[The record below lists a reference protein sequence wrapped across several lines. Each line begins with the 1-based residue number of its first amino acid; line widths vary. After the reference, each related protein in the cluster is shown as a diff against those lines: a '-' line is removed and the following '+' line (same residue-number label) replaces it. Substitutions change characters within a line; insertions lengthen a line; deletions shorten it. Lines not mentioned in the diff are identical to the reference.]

1 MAIAPIDPYPM
12 PRPAELPA
20 DSVSWSVD
28 PHRAALLVHD
38 MQHYFLAPFEHGAPP
53 HADLLAHVAA
63 VRERCAGLGV
73 PVLYTA
79 QPGDMTPQQRGLL
92 ADFWGPG
99 MSAVPEEQGIPEVV
113 APREGDT
120 VLTKWRASAFHHTPL
135 LELLREQGRDQLI
148 ICGVY
153 AHVGIL
159 LTACDA
165 FAHGIQPFVVSDAV
179 ADFTPD
185 YHHMALRY
193 AASRCA
199 VVLPTAAVLQ
209 ALPAADP
216 VSLGGHS

>member
-1 MAIAPIDPYPM
+1 MAIAAIDPYPM

-20 DSVSWSVD
+20 NTVSWNVD
-28 PHRAALLVHD
+28 PDRAALLVHD
-38 MQHYFLAPFEHGAPP
+38 MQHYFLAPFKHGAQP
-53 HADLLAHVAA
+53 HADLLAHVQ
-63 VRERCAGLGV
+63 VLRERCAGLGV
-73 PVLYTA
+73 PVFYSA

-99 MSAVPEEQGIPEVV
+99 MSSAPEDQGIPDAL
-113 APREGDT
+113 APAERDT

-153 AHVGIL
+153 AHVGIM

-165 FAHGIQPFVVSDAV
+165 FAHGVQPFVVADAV

-185 YHHMALRY
+185 YHRTALEY

-209 ALPAADP
+209 ALPAAAP
-216 VSLGGHS
+216 TSVGERS

>member
-12 PRPAELPA
+12 PRPAELP
-20 DSVSWSVD
+20 SNTVSWSVD
-28 PHRAALLVHD
+28 PDRAALLVHD
-38 MQHYFLAPFEHGAPP
+38 MQHYFLAPFRSGAQP
-53 HADLLAHVAA
+53 HADLVAHVQ
-63 VRERCAGLGV
+63 VLRERCTGLGV
-73 PVLYTA
+73 PVLYSA
-79 QPGDMTPQQRGLL
+79 QPGDMTPPQRGLL

-99 MSAVPEEQGIPEVV
+99 MSSAPEDSGIPDAL
-113 APREGDT
+113 APGERDT

-165 FAHGIQPFVVSDAV
+165 FAHGVQPFVVSDAV
-179 ADFTPD
+179 ADFTPA
-185 YHHMALRY
+185 YHRMALEY

-209 ALPAADP
+209 ALPAAAPAAVGDR
-216 VSLGGHS
+216 S